1 MNKELRAVVDKIK
14 LYDAPLGDYVEE
26 VVNKPDRTGISFVL
40 GLVTGLSEQQV
51 LKTEDRETVQKFF
64 NDSVDKDSI

>member
-1 MNKELRAVVDKIK
+1 MNKELREVVDKIK

>member
-26 VVNKPDRTGISFVL
+26 VVNKPDRTSISFVL